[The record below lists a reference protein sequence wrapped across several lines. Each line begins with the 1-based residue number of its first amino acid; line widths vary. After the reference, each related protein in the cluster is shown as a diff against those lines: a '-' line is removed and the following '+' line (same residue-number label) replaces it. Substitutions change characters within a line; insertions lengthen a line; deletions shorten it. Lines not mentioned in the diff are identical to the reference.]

1 MKSEDKK
8 GIMPVLKQSR
18 VCLAGRLN
26 ARQGLNHKELP
37 SSQWS
42 PIEMSKEIFEKL
54 QRTYYPSLLTSMNTI
69 AGNKKQSVYCYE
81 MIITGGSDNLV
92 HLPQK
97 DNKKNHYPC
106 NIKSVRLWFFKF
118 DIILFSI
125 EIEEHT
131 DSFSDLTLMHSKWK
145 KWNDEYNAIHTEGLD
160 NLLKPLA
167 QLTPNGLAS
176 DITFAGTK
184 MRQYQVIESN
194 VLNDDLLYEIGT
206 FSTIGV
212 VNDGNHTR
220 SYKPSDDYYQKII
233 NENVLSAYSNW
244 KALALNDSFT
254 IIALDDYYSKS
265 EFDEYDEKGCLSDTG
280 YRYFDLLYMRCL
292 FEEFYCSDRN
302 NSYREFDDNNSK
314 KIDSEKIENEI
325 AYMEQHYFFEDM
337 SYDFLPPLMYQVM
350 AKGLDLQRDREQ
362 LTQHVKQS
370 LRDARHERDS
380 RAVNFVQIFAA
391 VSVIWTIR
399 EMFAKIWTCLDSN
412 VIFAAVF
419 AILALGSTI
428 LLLIYP
434 QFFTKLFHK
443 SKDKI

>member
-1 MKSEDKK
+1 
-8 GIMPVLKQSR
+8 MPSYKWDTMYMT
-18 VCLAGRLN
+18 
-26 ARQGLNHKELP
+26 KE
-37 SSQWS
+37 
-42 PIEMSKEIFEKL
+42 KNKKL

-69 AGNKKQSVYCYE
+69 VGNEKQSVFCYE
-81 MIITGGSDNLV
+81 MNITGKSDNLV
-92 HLPQK
+92 FLPKK
-97 DNKKNHYPC
+97 DNKGHLYPC

-118 DIILFSI
+118 GIILFSI

-145 KWNDEYNAIHTEGLD
+145 KWNEEYDAIHTEELD
-160 NLLKPLA
+160 SLLKPLA
-167 QLTPNGLAS
+167 QLTPNSLAS
-176 DITFAGTK
+176 EITFAGTK
-184 MRQYQVIESN
+184 MRQYQVVESN

-212 VNDGNHTR
+212 VNDENHTR

-233 NENVLSAYSNW
+233 KENVLSAYSNW

-254 IIALDDYYSKS
+254 VMALDDYYSKS

-292 FEEFYCSDRN
+292 FEEFYCFDRN
-302 NSYREFDDNNSK
+302 NSYREFVDNNSK
-314 KIDSEKIENEI
+314 KIESEKIENEI

-337 SYDFLPPLMYQVM
+337 SYDFLPPLMYRAM
-350 AKGLDLQRDREQ
+350 AKGLNLQRDREQ

-370 LRDARHERDS
+370 LRDARHERDN

-399 EMFAKIWTCLDSN
+399 EMLIAISKETWSGSMT
-412 VIFAAVF
+412 
-419 AILALGSTI
+419 AILFLIIAMIFTI
-428 LLLIYP
+428 VLLKWP
-434 QFFTKLFHK
+434 QLFTKLLHNNK
-443 SKDKI
+443 K

>member
-1 MKSEDKK
+1 MKSENEKD
-8 GIMPVLKQSR
+8 IMPILRQSR

-26 ARQGLNHKELP
+26 ARPRLNHKDLP
-37 SSQWS
+37 SSQWD
-42 PIEMSKEIFEKL
+42 PIEMTEEVYKKL

-69 AGNKKQSVYCYE
+69 VGNEKQSVFCYE
-81 MIITGGSDNLV
+81 MNITGKSDNLV
-92 HLPQK
+92 FLPKK
-97 DNKKNHYPC
+97 DNKGHLYPC

-118 DIILFSI
+118 GIILFSI

-145 KWNDEYNAIHTEGLD
+145 KWNEEYDAIHTEELD
-160 NLLKPLA
+160 SLLKPLA
-167 QLTPNGLAS
+167 QLTPNSLAS
-176 DITFAGTK
+176 EITFAGTK
-184 MRQYQVIESN
+184 MRQYQVVESN

-233 NENVLSAYSNW
+233 KENVLSAYSNW

-254 IIALDDYYSKS
+254 VMALDDYYSKS

-292 FEEFYCSDRN
+292 FEEFYCFDRN
-302 NSYREFDDNNSK
+302 NSYREFVDNNSK
-314 KIDSEKIENEI
+314 KIESEKIENEI

-337 SYDFLPPLMYQVM
+337 SYDFLPPLMYRAM
-350 AKGLDLQRDREQ
+350 AKGLNLQRDREQ

-370 LRDARHERDS
+370 LRDARHERDN

-399 EMFAKIWTCLDSN
+399 EMLIAISKETWSGSMT
-412 VIFAAVF
+412 
-419 AILALGSTI
+419 AILFLIIAMIFTI
-428 LLLIYP
+428 VLLKWP
-434 QFFTKLFHK
+434 QLFTKLLHNNK
-443 SKDKI
+443 K